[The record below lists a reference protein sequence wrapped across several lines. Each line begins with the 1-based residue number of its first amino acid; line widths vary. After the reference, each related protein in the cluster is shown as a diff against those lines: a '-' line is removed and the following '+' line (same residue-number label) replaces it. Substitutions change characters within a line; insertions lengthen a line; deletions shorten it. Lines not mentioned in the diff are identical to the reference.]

1 VLRTRDVFAACVAI
15 LFSLPCLAAE
25 PSSPRFAGEAGM
37 SKEQANAWYAQ
48 VGWPIGCN
56 FIPSTAINQLEM
68 WQKDTYDPN
77 TIDRE
82 LGFAEQIGFNTVRV
96 YLHYLVWQQDPNGFK
111 SRMDDFLGICSKHKI
126 KVMFVLF
133 DDCWNGNAKLGKQPV
148 PKPGVHN
155 SGWLQ
160 CPRYAE
166 VNDVS
171 KYPVFEKY
179 TDDLL
184 RSFGKDKRVLL
195 WDLYNEPGA
204 SHQPQVIF
212 PFLKKVVEW
221 ARQANP
227 TQPMTIGV
235 WNRDPNFSQLNEYQL
250 ANSDVI
256 TFHNY
261 SNYESM
267 KQDIARYKQ
276 YGRPVICT
284 EFIARGAGSR
294 FETHLPL
301 LKAENVGAINW
312 GLVYGKTQTIFPWGS
327 PPNAPEPN
335 VWQHDIFRKDGSPF
349 DKQEI
354 EVIKK
359 LTKKD

>member
-1 VLRTRDVFAACVAI
+1 MLHMRNAFAACLSI

-25 PSSPRFAGEAGM
+25 PLM
-37 SKEQANAWYAQ
+37 SKEQANTWYAQ
-48 VGWPIGCN
+48 VGWPVGCN

-82 LGFAEQIGFNTVRV
+82 LDFAEQIGFNTVRV

-111 SRMDDFLGICSKHKI
+111 SRVNDFLGICVKHKI
-126 KVMFVLF
+126 RVIFVLF
-133 DDCWNGNAKLGKQPV
+133 DDCWNGNAQLGKQPA

-166 VNDVS
+166 VNDLS

-179 TDDLL
+179 VDDLL
-184 RSFGKDKRVLL
+184 KSFGRDDRVLM
-195 WDLYNEPGA
+195 WDLYNEPGN
-204 SHQPQVIF
+204 SHSPQQIM
-212 PFLKKVVEW
+212 PLLKKVVES
-221 ARQANP
+221 ARKANP
-227 TQPMTIGV
+227 SQPITIGIWRMGV
-235 WNRDPNFSQLNEYQL
+235 DYIELNGFQIS
-250 ANSDVI
+250 NSDVI

-261 SNYESM
+261 SGYESM
-267 KQDIARYKQ
+267 KQDIVGYKT

-284 EFIARGAGSR
+284 EYLARGAGSR

-301 LKAENVGAINW
+301 LKVENVGAINW

-327 PPNAPEPN
+327 PLKAPEPDI
-335 VWQHDIFRKDGSPF
+335 WHHDIFRKDGSPF
-349 DKQEI
+349 DSNETDL
-354 EVIKK
+354 IKK